1 MHEQGRV
8 SIATENMFPII
19 KKWLYSEKDIFVR
32 ELTSNASDAISK
44 LSRLCSIN
52 EAQTDGVYRITVTA
66 DSEKKTLSFE
76 DNGIGMTADEVKK
89 YINQVAFSGAQD
101 FFEKYKESQGGQI
114 IGHFG
119 LGFYSAF
126 MVAKKV
132 TIDTLSYID
141 GAEAVRWE
149 SEDGTEFTI
158 SSSDRTTRG
167 TLITLELDS
176 DSAEFAS
183 KWTVRETLTK
193 YFRFLPTPIYIYDAK
208 DERKDDDKPINDADP
223 LWNKNP
229 SDCTDEEYK
238 EFYHKVF
245 MDVAD
250 PLFWVHLNIDYPFR
264 LKGILYFP
272 KLKHELDSIEG
283 QVKLYCNQVFVADN
297 IKEVIPEY
305 LLLLKGCIDCPD
317 LPLNVSRSFLQN
329 DGTVTK
335 LSAHITRKV
344 GDRLLGLF
352 NTERERYDGYWDD
365 INPFIKYGCLRD
377 EKFYEKVK
385 NALIFK
391 TIDGQYK
398 TVDEYIENAKTE
410 KHECTCGEGEECT
423 CGHGDGEEC
432 SCGHGDGEECSCGH
446 EGEKRETKI
455 VYYVSSPTEQ
465 AQYVAM
471 FRANGISA
479 VVLDHMLDSHFISL
493 LEYKLQNVRFKRID
507 SELSDLTAES
517 GENVQNE
524 NISELFRDISSGMAV
539 ESANLLKGAAPAVV
553 TLSEES
559 RRFEEMSRM
568 MGGAAMPNMFPRE
581 EKLVLNLA
589 HPLMATISALLAD
602 GRSDD
607 ARLVATH
614 VYDLARIA
622 QKPLSAD
629 EMTEFIARSVDI
641 LGKIK

>member
-1 MHEQGRV
+1 MHEQGSI

-44 LSRLCSIN
+44 LSRLCSIG
-52 EAQTDGVYRITVTA
+52 EAHTDGKYRITVTA

-101 FFEKYKESQGGQI
+101 FFEKYKESEGGQI

-132 TIDTLSYID
+132 TIDTLSYVD
-141 GAEAVRWE
+141 GATAVRWE
-149 SEDGTEFTI
+149 SEGGTEFTL
-158 SSSDRTTRG
+158 SESDKTTRG
-167 TLITLELDS
+167 SLITLELDD

-183 KWTVRETLTK
+183 KWTVRETLNK
-193 YFRFLPTPIYIYDAK
+193 YFRFLPTPIYVYDAK
-208 DERKDDDKPINDADP
+208 DEKKDDDKPINDSDP

-229 SDCTDEEYK
+229 SDCTEEEYK

-245 MDVAD
+245 MDMAD

-329 DGTVTK
+329 DGTVTR

-344 GDRLLGLF
+344 GDRLMGLF

-365 INPFIKYGCLRD
+365 INPFVKYGCLRD
-377 EKFYEKVK
+377 EKFYDRVK

-391 TIDGQYK
+391 TIDGEYK
-398 TVDEYIENAKTE
+398 TVDEYLAENARTE
-410 KHECTCGEGEECT
+410 VHECSCESGEECT
-423 CGHGDGEEC
+423 CENDK
-432 SCGHGDGEECSCGH
+432 
-446 EGEKRETKI
+446 KRETKL

-465 AQYVAM
+465 AQYVSM
-471 FRANGISA
+471 FKANGISA
-479 VVLDHMLDSHFISL
+479 VILDQMLDSHFISF
-493 LEYKLQNVRFKRID
+493 LEYKVENVRFKRID
-507 SELSDLTAES
+507 SDLSDLTAEN
-517 GENVQNE
+517 GEFTENE
-524 NISELFRDISSGMAV
+524 SVTELFRDICGSMTV
-539 ESANLLKGAAPAVV
+539 ESASLATGAAPAVV

-559 RRFEEMSRM
+559 RRMEEMSRM
-568 MGGAAMPNMFPRE
+568 MRGGGDFTNMFPRE
-581 EKLVLNLA
+581 EKFVLNLA
-589 HPLMATISALLAD
+589 HPLMTTIATLLAD

-607 ARLVATH
+607 ARLVATQ

-622 QKPLSAD
+622 QKPLTAD
-629 EMTEFIARSVDI
+629 EMTEFLARSTDI
-641 LGKIK
+641 LSRIK